1 MITRVRALDH
11 DLLKGE
17 GTSSVLVLE
26 VVHAAWVAAGRPS
39 DTGRAGAAVIDS
51 CARCGSYGVL
61 TDVRH
66 VVSRSFTGR
75 DPWTTPCGSGL
86 CSACTWAY
94 RAPELRRS
102 AHLVVCGQQPVLRPL
117 DSSALFEALSQPVG
131 PHIAV
136 TVPRSGRKHLLP
148 SARCGRVFLDDVAL
162 PWTRA
167 DAARLGVM
175 NEVRLL
181 GASDADLRQPA
192 PPWPLIQAAGP
203 KGQARLVQAWDELRG
218 WRSQPAHLEAG
229 LIATRRPRSTSP
241 RWPLPHQRRSNCSPS
256 ARTTRS
262 DLRSTGLSHEPHRG
276 ESGA

>member
-1 MITRVRALDH
+1 MITRVGALDH
-11 DLLKGE
+11 DLLEGE
-17 GTSSVLVLE
+17 HAASSGLVLE
-26 VVHAAWVAAGRPS
+26 VVQAAWVAAGRPS
-39 DTGRAGAAVIDS
+39 ESGRAGAAVIDS

-75 DPWTTPCGSGL
+75 DHWSTPGGSGL

-94 RAPELRRS
+94 RAPELRRA
-102 AHLVVCGQQPVLRPL
+102 AHVIVSGQQPALRCL
-117 DSSALFEALSQPVG
+117 DASSLFEVLSHPVG

-148 SARCGRVFLDDVAL
+148 GARWGRLVLDDVAL
-162 PWTRA
+162 PWAGA

-175 NEVRLL
+175 DEVRHL

-203 KGQARLVQAWDELRG
+203 QGRARLVQAWDELRG
-218 WRSQPAHLEAG
+218 WRSQPAHLEAA
-229 LIATRRPRSTSP
+229 LIATRRPRPTSP
-241 RWPLPHQRRSNCSPS
+241 PRGVALAMTVSPDTVCRS
-256 ARTTRS
+256 
-262 DLRSTGLSHEPHRG
+262 RSTPLGHRMG
-276 ESGA
+276 